1 MVSQGA
7 RLFHTMVDIG
17 HSVDISHSMGA
28 RTAVPRR
35 AFVLARRNQRAV
47 DFTNRQIAVLFIV
60 LAAIT
65 SIPIVLYPWPPL
77 ADYINH
83 LARMHV
89 IATID
94 ADPDLSRF
102 YEVNWQIIPNLMMD
116 LVVPTLQ
123 RVMNVYLAGQIYTI
137 TSFVL
142 ILSGT
147 LTLNRRLYGHWS
159 VLPMIAFPLLYNNI
173 FLIGTMNYVFGI
185 GLSLWALVAWIWL
198 RERGMLLRLAVST
211 LFVLAL
217 FFCHLFAVGLY
228 GLGVLS
234 FELLRVWQQYPRRPR
249 KLLGSKLLGP
259 KRLGPELLGGSIG
272 NRPLSVLVDFVASGL
287 PFLPVLPLLMMSPT
301 WGLRATFL
309 WEFNGKL
316 DGLIY
321 VIEVY
326 SHFAAFVLTGIVAF
340 AAGWGMRHR
349 ALKFHSLGWVLLV
362 VGSMVYLAMPRV
374 IFETFMADQRLPIS
388 LAFMVIACAHLNLRH
403 DYVRRGF
410 ATVLVLLLAVRV
422 FEVQTVWSDLSRS
435 TVSFHDSIRHIDR
448 GAKVLVAYADPD
460 NGDDVR
466 DLGLVHAACIAI
478 IERSALVTTVFT
490 VVGKQILHVR
500 DDYRARVDTMD
511 GTPPS
516 VQQLLNVAEEP
527 NTPTAGY
534 WGQWGSDYDYV
545 YVLFT
550 DVNYQNPDPGRLTA
564 IYAGERF
571 VLYRIHPQ
579 VADAGESPQ

>member
-1 MVSQGA
+1 
-7 RLFHTMVDIG
+7 MVDIG
-17 HSVDISHSMGA
+17 HSADIGHSIGV

-35 AFVLARRNQRAV
+35 AFALVGRNQRARAV

-89 IATID
+89 IATVD

-116 LVVPTLQ
+116 LFIPTLE

-159 VLPMIAFPLLYNNI
+159 VLPMIAFPLLYNNV
-173 FLIGTMNYVFGI
+173 FLVGTMNYVFGI
-185 GLSLWALVAWIWL
+185 GLALWALVAWIWL
-198 RERGMLLRLAVST
+198 RERGMVLRLAVST

-234 FELLRVWQQYPRRPR
+234 FELLRVWEQYPRRPR
-249 KLLGSKLLGP
+249 KLLGGV
-259 KRLGPELLGGSIG
+259 IG
-272 NRPLSVLVDFVASGL
+272 NRPLSLLVDFVASGL

-301 WGLRATFL
+301 WGLRGTFQ
-309 WEFNGKL
+309 WELNGKL

-326 SHFAAFVLTGIVAF
+326 SHFAAFLLTGIVAF

-362 VGSMVYLAMPRV
+362 VGSIVYLAMPRV
-374 IFETFMADQRLPIS
+374 MFETFMADQRLPIS

-410 ATVLVLLLAVRV
+410 ATVLVVLLAVRV
-422 FEVQTVWSDLSRS
+422 FEVQTVWSDLSS
-435 TVSFHDSIRHIDR
+435 SSASFRDSVRYIDR

-460 NGDDVR
+460 NGEDVR

-478 IERSALVTTVFT
+478 IERSALVTTAFT

-500 DDYRARVDTMD
+500 DDYRARVDTTD

-516 VQQLLNVAEEP
+516 VQQLLNIAEEP
-527 NTPTAGY
+527 AMPIASY
-534 WGQWGSDYDYV
+534 WGKWSSDYDYV

-550 DVNYQNPDPGRLTA
+550 DADYQNPDPARLTA

-579 VADAGESPQ
+579 VADADEVLD